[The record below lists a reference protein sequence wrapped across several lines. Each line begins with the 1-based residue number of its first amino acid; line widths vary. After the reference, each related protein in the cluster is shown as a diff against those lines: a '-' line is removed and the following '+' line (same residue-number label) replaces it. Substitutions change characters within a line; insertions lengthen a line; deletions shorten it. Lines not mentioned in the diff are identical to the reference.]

1 MGQRLCHRS
10 SGAGWTAGLRS
21 KKTSLRNS
29 TDRQRAPRSRDHD
42 PFKHRP
48 VPAARLGPSVPE
60 RIGYILQV
68 CCAPLIW
75 GHNPRCSVS
84 PDSHDV
90 PSQDRTLRKAG
101 QRVAPSCPRAAP
113 QPGRLGSKRLRGAA
127 LLTKL
132 GGCPSGG
139 RGRRG
144 PWSLGGPSHMR
155 RPESILEARTD
166 EESAPTPV
174 PDACLQAD
182 EHTAPPAPPCPRA
195 QNSLAAARCS
205 PCPKWGARE
214 LLRGEPGAPTEPGSI
229 RPSLRDSLGGEL
241 G

>member
-29 TDRQRAPRSRDHD
+29 TDRRRAPRSRDHD

-48 VPAARLGPSVPE
+48 VPAAGLGPWVPE
-60 RIGYILQV
+60 RTGYILQV
-68 CCAPLIW
+68 CRAPLIW

-144 PWSLGGPSHMR
+144 PWSLGGPSHTR
-155 RPESILEARTD
+155 RPESTLEARTEE

-174 PDACLQAD
+174 SDARLQAD
-182 EHTAPPAPPCPRA
+182 EHTAPAPAPTQPPPGTPPPRPELTSSRA
-195 QNSLAAARCS
+195 LLSVSQVG
-205 PCPKWGARE
+205 GARTPAG
-214 LLRGEPGAPTEPGSI
+214 RAGGSN
-229 RPSLRDSLGGEL
+229 
-241 G
+241 